1 MSSSF
6 NRFPFIC
13 NYNQICASS
22 SSSSLTA
29 NMGLSKSEKKEE
41 MRCIAKR
48 KKEKKKKNE
57 AHGKG
62 CLEKRWKNGMEKRKE
77 RKRRLKVYP
86 PLFYL
91 I

>member
-1 MSSSF
+1 MH
-6 NRFPFIC
+6 
-13 NYNQICASS
+13 
-22 SSSSLTA
+22 
-29 NMGLSKSEKKEE
+29 
-41 MRCIAKR
+41 R
-48 KKEKKKKNE
+48 KKKKGKKKKNE